1 MLNINKNNL
10 SSEKSLYLQQH
21 KNNPVNW
28 QTWSEEIFQIS
39 KEKKIPIILS
49 IGYAS
54 CHWCHVMAHESFED
68 GTTAKYMNK
77 NFINIKVDREERPD
91 IDFVFQ
97 SSFQL
102 FNQSSGGWPL
112 TAFLD
117 ENGIPFSVGTY
128 FPKKKVGAL
137 PTFLEVLEKVKK
149 SI

>member
-68 GTTAKYMNK
+68 GNR
-77 NFINIKVDREERPD
+77 KVYE
-91 IDFVFQ
+91 
-97 SSFQL
+97 
-102 FNQSSGGWPL
+102 
-112 TAFLD
+112 
-117 ENGIPFSVGTY
+117 
-128 FPKKKVGAL
+128 
-137 PTFLEVLEKVKK
+137 
-149 SI
+149 